1 MARHSNGKNSF
12 AVAGWVIAVA
22 IITLLAIIALV
33 AFLLRGAGNDDGEDS
48 AAPAAVEGS
57 TEAAP
62 ETSTAAASSASSAS
76 KSAAP
81 TSSSSP
87 KSSAPATSSAAAP
100 KPDVTMAANT
110 LLLLDTSTAM
120 APMYGPVSK
129 ALGTTA
135 SDLAADGG
143 AVSLWNYSSPI
154 SETATVGF
162 RQNLG
167 FGDGNAVS
175 GTLSGFGTGGV
186 PQTRSAVVAAVAN
199 AADQAA
205 GTGDKARV
213 VVVTTGT
220 EQDMDDAQFTSALKD
235 AASKDVSLSVVHV
248 GEGSVDAALKSA
260 ADSFTSV
267 DSADETQLSGA
278 INKAAGI

>member
-76 KSAAP
+76 KSAEP

-175 GTLSGFGTGGV
+175 GTLGGFGTGGV

-205 GTGDKARV
+205 GSGEKARV
-213 VVVTTGT
+213 LVVTTGT
-220 EQDMDDAQFTSALKD
+220 EQDMDDAHFTSALDD

-248 GEGSVDAALKSA
+248 GEGNVDAALKSA

-267 DSADETQLSGA
+267 DSADEATVSGA
-278 INKAAGI
+278 MTKAAGV

>member
-1 MARHSNGKNSF
+1 MARHSNGKNTF

-22 IITLLAIIALV
+22 AIALLAIIALV
-33 AFLLRGAGNDDGEDS
+33 TFLVRGMDNADENDA
-48 AAPAAVEGS
+48 AAPAAVES
-57 TEAAP
+57 SSEATTEMTTKA
-62 ETSTAAASSASSAS
+62 TSSVPTSG
-76 KSAAP
+76 AP

-87 KSSAPATSSAAAP
+87 LSSAPAPSSAAQP
-100 KPDVTMAANT
+100 KPDLTMAANT
-110 LLLLDTSTAM
+110 LLLLDTSSSM
-120 APMYGPVSK
+120 APIYGPVSQ

-154 SETATVGF
+154 SETATVGY

-175 GTLSGFGTGGV
+175 GTLGGFGTGGV

-205 GTGDKARV
+205 GSGDKARV
-213 VVVTTGT
+213 LVVTTGT
-220 EQDMDDAQFTSALKD
+220 EQDMDDAQFTAALKD
-235 AASKDVSLSVVHV
+235 AASKDVFLSVVHV
-248 GEGSVDAALKSA
+248 GEGNVDAALKSA
-260 ADSFTSV
+260 ADSFTTV
-267 DSADETQLSGA
+267 DSADGAKLTGA
-278 INKAAGI
+278 ISKAAGV

>member
-1 MARHSNGKNSF
+1 MARHSNGKNTF
-12 AVAGWVIAVA
+12 AVAGWVITVAVIA
-22 IITLLAIIALV
+22 LLAIIALV
-33 AFLLRGAGNDDGEDS
+33 AFLLRGMDNADENDA
-48 AAPAAVEGS
+48 AAPAAVES
-57 TEAAP
+57 SSEATTEMTTKA
-62 ETSTAAASSASSAS
+62 TSSVPT
-76 KSAAP
+76 SAAP

-87 KSSAPATSSAAAP
+87 RSSAPASSSAAQP
-100 KPDVTMAANT
+100 KPDLTMAANT
-110 LLLLDTSTAM
+110 LLLLDTSSSM
-120 APMYGPVSK
+120 APIYGPVSQ

-154 SETATVGF
+154 SETATVGY

-175 GTLSGFGTGGV
+175 GTLGGFGTGGV

-205 GTGDKARV
+205 GSGDKARV
-213 VVVTTGT
+213 LVVTTGT
-220 EQDMDDAQFTSALKD
+220 EQDMDDAQFTAALKD

-248 GEGSVDAALKSA
+248 GEGNVDAALKSA
-260 ADSFTSV
+260 ADSFTTV
-267 DSADETQLSGA
+267 DSAEEAKLTGA
-278 INKAAGI
+278 ITKAAGV

>member
-1 MARHSNGKNSF
+1 MARHSNGKNTF
-12 AVAGWVIAVA
+12 AVAGWVIAVTVIA
-22 IITLLAIIALV
+22 LLAIIALV
-33 AFLLRGAGNDDGEDS
+33 AFLLRGMDNADENDA
-48 AAPAAVEGS
+48 AAPAAVES
-57 TEAAP
+57 SSEATTEMTTKA
-62 ETSTAAASSASSAS
+62 TSSVPT
-76 KSAAP
+76 SAAP

-87 KSSAPATSSAAAP
+87 RSSAPAPSSAAQP
-100 KPDVTMAANT
+100 KPDLTMAANT
-110 LLLLDTSTAM
+110 LLLLDTSSSM
-120 APMYGPVSK
+120 APIYGPVSQ

-154 SETATVGF
+154 SETATVGY

-175 GTLSGFGTGGV
+175 GTLGGFGTGGV

-205 GTGDKARV
+205 GSGDKARV
-213 VVVTTGT
+213 LVVTTGT
-220 EQDMDDAQFTSALKD
+220 EQDMDDAQFTAALKD

-248 GEGSVDAALKSA
+248 GEGNVDAALKSA
-260 ADSFTSV
+260 ADSFTTV
-267 DSADETQLSGA
+267 DSADEAKLTGA
-278 INKAAGI
+278 ISKAAGV

>member
-1 MARHSNGKNSF
+1 MARHSNGKNTF
-12 AVAGWVIAVA
+12 AVAGWVITVAVIA
-22 IITLLAIIALV
+22 LLAIIALV
-33 AFLLRGAGNDDGEDS
+33 AFLLRGMDNADENDA
-48 AAPAAVEGS
+48 AAPAAVES
-57 TEAAP
+57 SSEATTEMTTKA
-62 ETSTAAASSASSAS
+62 TSSVPTSAE
-76 KSAAP
+76 P

-87 KSSAPATSSAAAP
+87 RSSAPAPSSAAQP
-100 KPDVTMAANT
+100 KPDLTMAANT
-110 LLLLDTSTAM
+110 LLLLDTSSSM
-120 APMYGPVSK
+120 APIYGPVSQ

-154 SETATVGF
+154 SETATVGY

-175 GTLSGFGTGGV
+175 GTLGGFGTGGV

-205 GTGDKARV
+205 GSGDKARV
-213 VVVTTGT
+213 LVVTTGT
-220 EQDMDDAQFTSALKD
+220 EQDMDDAQFTAAFKD

-248 GEGSVDAALKSA
+248 GEGNVDAALKSA
-260 ADSFTSV
+260 ADSFTTV
-267 DSADETQLSGA
+267 DSAEEAKLTGA
-278 INKAAGI
+278 ITKAAGV

>member
-1 MARHSNGKNSF
+1 MARHSNGKNTF

-22 IITLLAIIALV
+22 VIALLAIIALV
-33 AFLLRGAGNDDGEDS
+33 TFLVRGMDNADENDA
-48 AAPAAVEGS
+48 AAPAAVES
-57 TEAAP
+57 SSEATTEMITKT
-62 ETSTAAASSASSAS
+62 TSSVPT
-76 KSAAP
+76 SAAP

-87 KSSAPATSSAAAP
+87 RSSAPAPSSAAQP
-100 KPDVTMAANT
+100 KPDLTMAANT
-110 LLLLDTSTAM
+110 LLLLDTSSSM
-120 APMYGPVSK
+120 APIYGPVSQ

-154 SETATVGF
+154 SETATVGY

-175 GTLSGFGTGGV
+175 GTLGGFGTGGV

-205 GTGDKARV
+205 GSGDKARV
-213 VVVTTGT
+213 LVVTTGT
-220 EQDMDDAQFTSALKD
+220 EQDMDDAQFTAALKD

-248 GEGSVDAALKSA
+248 GEGNVDAALKSA
-260 ADSFTSV
+260 ADSFTTV
-267 DSADETQLSGA
+267 DSAEEAKLTGA
-278 INKAAGI
+278 ITKAAGV

>member
-1 MARHSNGKNSF
+1 MARHSNGKNTF

-22 IITLLAIIALV
+22 VIALLAIIALV
-33 AFLLRGAGNDDGEDS
+33 TFLVRGMDNADENDA
-48 AAPAAVEGS
+48 AAPAAVES
-57 TEAAP
+57 SSEATTEMITKT
-62 ETSTAAASSASSAS
+62 TSSVPT
-76 KSAAP
+76 SAAP

-87 KSSAPATSSAAAP
+87 RSSAPASSSAAQP
-100 KPDVTMAANT
+100 KPDLTMAANT
-110 LLLLDTSTAM
+110 LLLLDTSSSM
-120 APMYGPVSK
+120 APIYGPVSQ

-154 SETATVGF
+154 SETATVGY

-175 GTLSGFGTGGV
+175 GTLGGFGTGGV

-205 GTGDKARV
+205 GSGDKARV
-213 VVVTTGT
+213 LVVTTGT
-220 EQDMDDAQFTSALKD
+220 EQDMDDAQFTAALKD

-248 GEGSVDAALKSA
+248 GEGNVDAALKSA
-260 ADSFTSV
+260 ADSFTTV
-267 DSADETQLSGA
+267 DSAEEAKLTGA
-278 INKAAGI
+278 ITKAAGV

>member
-1 MARHSNGKNSF
+1 MARHSNGKNTF

-22 IITLLAIIALV
+22 VIALLAIIALV
-33 AFLLRGAGNDDGEDS
+33 TFLVRGMDNADENDA
-48 AAPAAVEGS
+48 AAPAAVES
-57 TEAAP
+57 SSEATTEMTTKT
-62 ETSTAAASSASSAS
+62 TSSVPT
-76 KSAAP
+76 SAAP

-87 KSSAPATSSAAAP
+87 RSSAPAPSSAAQP
-100 KPDVTMAANT
+100 KPDLTMAANT
-110 LLLLDTSTAM
+110 LLLLDTSSSM
-120 APMYGPVSK
+120 APIYGPVSQ
-129 ALGTTA
+129 ALGATA

-154 SETATVGF
+154 SETATVGY

-175 GTLSGFGTGGV
+175 GTLGGFGTGGV

-205 GTGDKARV
+205 GSGDKARV
-213 VVVTTGT
+213 LVVTTGT
-220 EQDMDDAQFTSALKD
+220 EQDMDDAQFTAALKD

-248 GEGSVDAALKSA
+248 GEGNVDAALKSA
-260 ADSFTSV
+260 ADSFTTV
-267 DSADETQLSGA
+267 DSAEEAKLTGA
-278 INKAAGI
+278 ITKAAGV

>member
-1 MARHSNGKNSF
+1 MARHSNGKNTF

-22 IITLLAIIALV
+22 VIALLAIIALV
-33 AFLLRGAGNDDGEDS
+33 TFLVRGMDNADENDA
-48 AAPAAVEGS
+48 AAPAAVES
-57 TEAAP
+57 SSEATTEMTTKT
-62 ETSTAAASSASSAS
+62 TSSVPT
-76 KSAAP
+76 SAAP

-87 KSSAPATSSAAAP
+87 RSSAPAPSSAAQP
-100 KPDVTMAANT
+100 KPDLTMAANT
-110 LLLLDTSTAM
+110 LLLLDTSSSM
-120 APMYGPVSK
+120 APIYGPVSQ

-154 SETATVGF
+154 SETATVGY

-175 GTLSGFGTGGV
+175 GTLGGFGTGGV

-205 GTGDKARV
+205 GSGDKARV
-213 VVVTTGT
+213 LVVTTGT
-220 EQDMDDAQFTSALKD
+220 EQDMDDAQFTAALKD
-235 AASKDVSLSVVHV
+235 AASEDVSLSVVHV
-248 GEGSVDAALKSA
+248 GEGNVDAALKSA
-260 ADSFTSV
+260 ADSFTTV
-267 DSADETQLSGA
+267 DSAEEAKLTGA
-278 INKAAGI
+278 ITKAAGV

>member
-1 MARHSNGKNSF
+1 MARHSNGKNTF

-22 IITLLAIIALV
+22 VIALLAIIALV
-33 AFLLRGAGNDDGEDS
+33 TFLVRGMDNADENDA
-48 AAPAAVEGS
+48 AAPAAVES
-57 TEAAP
+57 SSEATTEMTTKT
-62 ETSTAAASSASSAS
+62 TSSVPT
-76 KSAAP
+76 SAAP

-87 KSSAPATSSAAAP
+87 RSSAPAPSSAAQP
-100 KPDVTMAANT
+100 KPDLTMAANT
-110 LLLLDTSTAM
+110 LLLLDTSSSM
-120 APMYGPVSK
+120 APIYGPVSQ

-154 SETATVGF
+154 SETATVGY

-175 GTLSGFGTGGV
+175 GTLGGFGTGGV

-205 GTGDKARV
+205 GSGDKARV
-213 VVVTTGT
+213 LVVTTGT
-220 EQDMDDAQFTSALKD
+220 EQDMDDAQFTAALKD

-248 GEGSVDAALKSA
+248 GEGNVDAALKSA
-260 ADSFTSV
+260 ADSFTTV
-267 DSADETQLSGA
+267 DSADEAKLTGA
-278 INKAAGI
+278 ITKAAGV

>member
-1 MARHSNGKNSF
+1 MARHSNGKNTF

-22 IITLLAIIALV
+22 IIALLAIIALV
-33 AFLLRGAGNDDGEDS
+33 AFLLRGMDNADENDA
-48 AAPAAVEGS
+48 AAPAAVES
-57 TEAAP
+57 SSEATTEMTTKA
-62 ETSTAAASSASSAS
+62 TSSVPT
-76 KSAAP
+76 SAAP

-87 KSSAPATSSAAAP
+87 RSSAPAPSSAAQP
-100 KPDVTMAANT
+100 KPDLTMAANT
-110 LLLLDTSTAM
+110 LLLLDTSSSM
-120 APMYGPVSK
+120 APIYGPVSQ

-154 SETATVGF
+154 SETATVGY

-175 GTLSGFGTGGV
+175 GTLGGFGTGGV

-205 GTGDKARV
+205 GSGDKARV
-213 VVVTTGT
+213 LVVTTGT
-220 EQDMDDAQFTSALKD
+220 EQDMDDAQFTAALKD

-248 GEGSVDAALKSA
+248 GEGNVDAALKSA
-260 ADSFTSV
+260 ADSFTTV
-267 DSADETQLSGA
+267 DSAEEAKLTGA
-278 INKAAGI
+278 ITKAAGV

>member
-1 MARHSNGKNSF
+1 MARHSNGKNTF
-12 AVAGWVIAVA
+12 AVAGWVIAVTVIA
-22 IITLLAIIALV
+22 LLAIIALV
-33 AFLLRGAGNDDGEDS
+33 AFLLRGMDNADEDDA
-48 AAPAAVEGS
+48 AAPAAVES
-57 TEAAP
+57 SSEATTEMTTKA
-62 ETSTAAASSASSAS
+62 TSSVPT
-76 KSAAP
+76 SAAP

-87 KSSAPATSSAAAP
+87 RSSAPAPSSAAQP
-100 KPDVTMAANT
+100 KPDLTMAANT
-110 LLLLDTSTAM
+110 LLLLDTSSSM
-120 APMYGPVSK
+120 APIYGPVSQ

-154 SETATVGF
+154 SETATVGY

-175 GTLSGFGTGGV
+175 GTLGGFGTGGV

-205 GTGDKARV
+205 GSGDKARV
-213 VVVTTGT
+213 LVVTTGT
-220 EQDMDDAQFTSALKD
+220 EQDMDDAQFTAALKD

-248 GEGSVDAALKSA
+248 GEGNVDAALKSA
-260 ADSFTSV
+260 ADSFTTV
-267 DSADETQLSGA
+267 DSAEEAKLTGA
-278 INKAAGI
+278 ITKAAGV

>member
-1 MARHSNGKNSF
+1 
-12 AVAGWVIAVA
+12 
-22 IITLLAIIALV
+22 
-33 AFLLRGAGNDDGEDS
+33 
-48 AAPAAVEGS
+48 
-57 TEAAP
+57 
-62 ETSTAAASSASSAS
+62 
-76 KSAAP
+76 
-81 TSSSSP
+81 
-87 KSSAPATSSAAAP
+87 
-100 KPDVTMAANT
+100 
-110 LLLLDTSTAM
+110 M

-175 GTLSGFGTGGV
+175 ATLGGFGTGGV

-220 EQDMDDAQFTSALKD
+220 EQDMDDAQFTSALDD

-248 GEGSVDAALKSA
+248 GEGNVDAALKSA

-267 DSADETQLSGA
+267 DSADEATVSEA
-278 INKAAGI
+278 ITKAAGV

>member
-1 MARHSNGKNSF
+1 MARHSNGKNTF

-22 IITLLAIIALV
+22 VIALLAIIALV
-33 AFLLRGAGNDDGEDS
+33 TFLVRGMDNADENDA
-48 AAPAAVEGS
+48 AAPAAVES
-57 TEAAP
+57 SSEATTEMTTKT
-62 ETSTAAASSASSAS
+62 TSSVPT
-76 KSAAP
+76 SAAP

-87 KSSAPATSSAAAP
+87 RSSAPAPSSAAQP
-100 KPDVTMAANT
+100 KPDLTMAANT
-110 LLLLDTSTAM
+110 LLLLDTSSSM
-120 APMYGPVSK
+120 APIYGPVSQ

-154 SETATVGF
+154 SETATVGY

-175 GTLSGFGTGGV
+175 GTLGGFGTGGV

-205 GTGDKARV
+205 GSGDKARV
-213 VVVTTGT
+213 LVVTTGT
-220 EQDMDDAQFTSALKD
+220 EQDMDDAQFTAALKD

-248 GEGSVDAALKSA
+248 GEGNVDAALKSA
-260 ADSFTSV
+260 ADSFTTV
-267 DSADETQLSGA
+267 DSAEEAKLTGA
-278 INKAAGI
+278 ITKA

>member
-22 IITLLAIIALV
+22 IIALLAIVALV

-48 AAPAAVEGS
+48 AAPAAVESS

-76 KSAAP
+76 TSAAP

-110 LLLLDTSTAM
+110 LLLLDTSSAM
-120 APMYGPVSK
+120 APMYGPVSE
-129 ALGTTA
+129 ALSTTA

-143 AVSLWNYSSPI
+143 AVSLWNYSSPL

-167 FGDGNAVS
+167 FGDGKAVS
-175 GTLSGFGTGGV
+175 GTLGGFGTGGV

-220 EQDMDDAQFTSALKD
+220 EQDMDDAQFTSALED
-235 AASKDVSLSVVHV
+235 AASKDVSLSVIHV
-248 GEGSVDAALKSA
+248 GEGNVDAALKSA

-267 DSADETQLSGA
+267 DSADKATVSEA
-278 INKAAGI
+278 ITKAAGV

>member
-22 IITLLAIIALV
+22 IIALLAIIALV
-33 AFLLRGAGNDDGEDS
+33 VFLLRGAGNDDGEDS
-48 AAPAAVEGS
+48 AAPAAVESS

-175 GTLSGFGTGGV
+175 GTLGGFGTGGV
-186 PQTRSAVVAAVAN
+186 PQTRSAVVAAIAN

-220 EQDMDDAQFTSALKD
+220 EQDMGDAQFTSALED

-248 GEGSVDAALKSA
+248 GEGNVDAALKSA

-267 DSADETQLSGA
+267 DSADEATVSGA
-278 INKAAGI
+278 INKAAGV

>member
-1 MARHSNGKNSF
+1 MARHSNGKNTF

-22 IITLLAIIALV
+22 VIALLAIIALV
-33 AFLLRGAGNDDGEDS
+33 TFLVRGMDNADENDA
-48 AAPAAVEGS
+48 AAPAAVES
-57 TEAAP
+57 SSEATTEMTTKA
-62 ETSTAAASSASSAS
+62 TSSVPT
-76 KSAAP
+76 SAAP

-87 KSSAPATSSAAAP
+87 RSSAPAPSSAAQP
-100 KPDVTMAANT
+100 KPDLTMAANT
-110 LLLLDTSTAM
+110 LLLLDTSSSM
-120 APMYGPVSK
+120 APIYGPVSQ

-154 SETATVGF
+154 SETATVGY

-175 GTLSGFGTGGV
+175 GTLGGFGTGGV

-205 GTGDKARV
+205 GSGDKARV
-213 VVVTTGT
+213 LVVTTGT
-220 EQDMDDAQFTSALKD
+220 EQDMDDAQFTAALKD

-248 GEGSVDAALKSA
+248 GEGNVDAALKSA
-260 ADSFTSV
+260 ADSFTTV
-267 DSADETQLSGA
+267 DSAEEAKLTGA
-278 INKAAGI
+278 ITKAAGV

>member
-1 MARHSNGKNSF
+1 MARHSNGKNTF

-22 IITLLAIIALV
+22 AIALLAIIALV
-33 AFLLRGAGNDDGEDS
+33 AFLLRGMDNADENDA
-48 AAPAAVEGS
+48 AAPAAVES
-57 TEAAP
+57 SSEATTEMTTKA
-62 ETSTAAASSASSAS
+62 TSSVPTSG
-76 KSAAP
+76 AP

-87 KSSAPATSSAAAP
+87 LSSAPAPSSAAQP
-100 KPDVTMAANT
+100 KPDLTMAANT
-110 LLLLDTSTAM
+110 LLLLDTSSSM
-120 APMYGPVSK
+120 APIYGPVSQ

-154 SETATVGF
+154 SETATVGY

-175 GTLSGFGTGGV
+175 GTLGGFGTGGV

-205 GTGDKARV
+205 GSGDKARV
-213 VVVTTGT
+213 LVVTTGT
-220 EQDMDDAQFTSALKD
+220 EQDMDDAQFTAALKD

-248 GEGSVDAALKSA
+248 GEGNVDAALKSA
-260 ADSFTSV
+260 ADSFTTV
-267 DSADETQLSGA
+267 DSAEEAKLTGA
-278 INKAAGI
+278 ITKAAGV

>member
-1 MARHSNGKNSF
+1 MARHSNGKNTF
-12 AVAGWVIAVA
+12 AVAGWVITVAVIA
-22 IITLLAIIALV
+22 LLAIIALV
-33 AFLLRGAGNDDGEDS
+33 AFLLRGMDNADENDA
-48 AAPAAVEGS
+48 AAPAAVES
-57 TEAAP
+57 SSEATTEMTTKT
-62 ETSTAAASSASSAS
+62 TSSVPT
-76 KSAAP
+76 SAAP

-87 KSSAPATSSAAAP
+87 RSSAPAPSSAAQP
-100 KPDVTMAANT
+100 KPDLTMAANT
-110 LLLLDTSTAM
+110 LLLLDTSSSM
-120 APMYGPVSK
+120 APIYGPVSQ

-154 SETATVGF
+154 SETATVGY

-175 GTLSGFGTGGV
+175 GTLGGFGTGGV

-205 GTGDKARV
+205 GSGDKARV
-213 VVVTTGT
+213 LVVTTGT
-220 EQDMDDAQFTSALKD
+220 EQDMDDAQFTAALKD

-248 GEGSVDAALKSA
+248 GEGNVDAALKSA
-260 ADSFTSV
+260 ADSFTTV
-267 DSADETQLSGA
+267 DSAEEAKLTGA
-278 INKAAGI
+278 ITKAAGV

>member
-1 MARHSNGKNSF
+1 MARHSNGKNTF

-22 IITLLAIIALV
+22 VIALLAIIALV
-33 AFLLRGAGNDDGEDS
+33 TFLVRGMDNADENDA
-48 AAPAAVEGS
+48 AAPAAVES
-57 TEAAP
+57 SSEATTEMTTKT
-62 ETSTAAASSASSAS
+62 TSSVPT
-76 KSAAP
+76 SAAP
-81 TSSSSP
+81 TGSSSP
-87 KSSAPATSSAAAP
+87 RSSAPAPSSAAQP
-100 KPDVTMAANT
+100 KPDLTMAANT
-110 LLLLDTSTAM
+110 LLLLDTSSSM
-120 APMYGPVSK
+120 APIYGPVSQ

-154 SETATVGF
+154 SETATVGY

-175 GTLSGFGTGGV
+175 GTLGGFGTGGV

-205 GTGDKARV
+205 GSGDKARV
-213 VVVTTGT
+213 LVVTTGT
-220 EQDMDDAQFTSALKD
+220 EQDMDDAQFTAALKD

-248 GEGSVDAALKSA
+248 GEGNVDAALKSA
-260 ADSFTSV
+260 ADSFTTV
-267 DSADETQLSGA
+267 DSAEEAKLTGA
-278 INKAAGI
+278 ITKAAGV

>member
-1 MARHSNGKNSF
+1 MARHSNGKNTF
-12 AVAGWVIAVA
+12 AVAGWVIAVTVIA
-22 IITLLAIIALV
+22 LLAIIALV
-33 AFLLRGAGNDDGEDS
+33 AFLLRGMDNADEDDA
-48 AAPAAVEGS
+48 AAPAAVES
-57 TEAAP
+57 SSEATTEMTTKT
-62 ETSTAAASSASSAS
+62 TSSVPT
-76 KSAAP
+76 SAAP

-87 KSSAPATSSAAAP
+87 RSSAPAPSSAAQP
-100 KPDVTMAANT
+100 KPDLTMAANT
-110 LLLLDTSTAM
+110 LLLLDTSSSM
-120 APMYGPVSK
+120 APIYGPVSQ

-154 SETATVGF
+154 SETATVGY

-175 GTLSGFGTGGV
+175 GTLGGFGTGGV

-205 GTGDKARV
+205 GSGDKARV
-213 VVVTTGT
+213 LVVTTGT
-220 EQDMDDAQFTSALKD
+220 EQDMDDAQFTAALKD

-248 GEGSVDAALKSA
+248 GEGNVDAALKSA
-260 ADSFTSV
+260 ADSFTTV
-267 DSADETQLSGA
+267 DSAEEAKLTGA
-278 INKAAGI
+278 ITKAAGV

>member
-22 IITLLAIIALV
+22 IIALLAIIALV
-33 AFLLRGAGNDDGEDS
+33 TFLLRGAGNDDGEDS
-48 AAPAAVEGS
+48 AAPGAVETS

-62 ETSTAAASSASSAS
+62 ETSTAAASSASTSD
-76 KSAAP
+76 AP
-81 TSSSSP
+81 TSSSSS

-100 KPDVTMAANT
+100 TPDVTMAANT
-110 LLLLDTSTAM
+110 LLLLDTSSAM
-120 APMYGPVSK
+120 APMYGPVSE

-205 GTGDKARV
+205 GSGDKARV
-213 VVVTTGT
+213 LVVTTGT
-220 EQDMDDAQFTSALKD
+220 EQDMDDAQFTSALED

-248 GEGSVDAALKSA
+248 GEGNVDAALKSA

>member
-1 MARHSNGKNSF
+1 MARHSNGKNTF

-22 IITLLAIIALV
+22 VIALLAIIALV
-33 AFLLRGAGNDDGEDS
+33 AFLLRGMDNADENDA
-48 AAPAAVEGS
+48 AAPAAVES
-57 TEAAP
+57 SSEATTEMITKT
-62 ETSTAAASSASSAS
+62 TSSVPT
-76 KSAAP
+76 SAAP

-87 KSSAPATSSAAAP
+87 RSSAPAPSSAAQP
-100 KPDVTMAANT
+100 KPDLTMAANT
-110 LLLLDTSTAM
+110 LLLLDTSSSM
-120 APMYGPVSK
+120 APIYGPVSQ

-154 SETATVGF
+154 SETATVGY

-175 GTLSGFGTGGV
+175 GTLGGFGTGGV

-205 GTGDKARV
+205 GSGDKARV
-213 VVVTTGT
+213 LVVTTGT
-220 EQDMDDAQFTSALKD
+220 EQDMDDAQFTAALKD

-248 GEGSVDAALKSA
+248 GEGNVDAALKSA
-260 ADSFTSV
+260 ADSFTTV
-267 DSADETQLSGA
+267 DSAEEAKLTGA
-278 INKAAGI
+278 ITKAAGV

>member
-12 AVAGWVIAVA
+12 AVAGWVIAVTVIA
-22 IITLLAIIALV
+22 LLAIIALV
-33 AFLLRGAGNDDGEDS
+33 AFLLRGMDNADEDDA
-48 AAPAAVEGS
+48 AAPAAVES
-57 TEAAP
+57 SSETTTEMTTKT
-62 ETSTAAASSASSAS
+62 TSSVPT
-76 KSAAP
+76 SAAP

-87 KSSAPATSSAAAP
+87 RSSAPAPSSAAQP
-100 KPDVTMAANT
+100 KPDLTMAANT
-110 LLLLDTSTAM
+110 LLLLDTSSSM
-120 APMYGPVSK
+120 APIYGPVSQ

-135 SDLAADGG
+135 SDLADDGG

-154 SETATVGF
+154 SETATVGY

-175 GTLSGFGTGGV
+175 GTLGGFGTGGV

-205 GTGDKARV
+205 GSGDKARV
-213 VVVTTGT
+213 LVVTTGT
-220 EQDMDDAQFTSALKD
+220 EQDMDDAQFTSALED

-248 GEGSVDAALKSA
+248 GEGNVDAALKSA

-267 DSADETQLSGA
+267 DSTDETQLSGA
-278 INKAAGI
+278 INKAVGI

>member
-22 IITLLAIIALV
+22 IIALLAIVALV
-33 AFLLRGAGNDDGEDS
+33 VFLLRDAGNDDGEDS
-48 AAPAAVEGS
+48 AAPAAVESS
-57 TEAAP
+57 TESAP
-62 ETSTAAASSASSAS
+62 ETSTTAASSAST
-76 KSAAP
+76 SAAP

-87 KSSAPATSSAAAP
+87 KSSAPAKNSAAAP

-110 LLLLDTSTAM
+110 LLLLDTSSAM
-120 APMYGPVSK
+120 APMYGPVSE
-129 ALGTTA
+129 ALSTTA

-154 SETATVGF
+154 SETAAVGF
-162 RQNLG
+162 HQNLG

-175 GTLSGFGTGGV
+175 GTLGGFGTGGV

-220 EQDMDDAQFTSALKD
+220 EQDMDDAQFTSALED
-235 AASKDVSLSVVHV
+235 AASKDVSLSVIHV
-248 GEGSVDAALKSA
+248 GEGNVDAALKST

-267 DSADETQLSGA
+267 DSADKATVSEA
-278 INKAAGI
+278 ITKAAGV

>member
-1 MARHSNGKNSF
+1 MARHSNGKNTF

-22 IITLLAIIALV
+22 VIALLAIIALV
-33 AFLLRGAGNDDGEDS
+33 AFLLRGMDNADENDA
-48 AAPAAVEGS
+48 AAPAAVES
-57 TEAAP
+57 SSEATTEMTTKA
-62 ETSTAAASSASSAS
+62 TSSVPT
-76 KSAAP
+76 SAAP

-87 KSSAPATSSAAAP
+87 RSSAPAPSSAAQP
-100 KPDVTMAANT
+100 KPDLTMAANT
-110 LLLLDTSTAM
+110 LLLLDTSSSM
-120 APMYGPVSK
+120 APIYGPVSQ

-154 SETATVGF
+154 SETATVGY

-175 GTLSGFGTGGV
+175 GTLGGFGTGGV

-205 GTGDKARV
+205 GSGDKARV
-213 VVVTTGT
+213 LVVTTGT
-220 EQDMDDAQFTSALKD
+220 EQDMDDAQFTAALKD

-248 GEGSVDAALKSA
+248 GEGNVDAALKSA
-260 ADSFTSV
+260 ADSFTTV
-267 DSADETQLSGA
+267 DSADEAKLTGA
-278 INKAAGI
+278 ITKAAGV

>member
-1 MARHSNGKNSF
+1 MARHSNGKNTF

-22 IITLLAIIALV
+22 VIALLAIIALV
-33 AFLLRGAGNDDGEDS
+33 AFLLRGMDNADENDA
-48 AAPAAVEGS
+48 AAPAAVES
-57 TEAAP
+57 SSEATTEMTTKT
-62 ETSTAAASSASSAS
+62 TSSVPT
-76 KSAAP
+76 SAAP

-87 KSSAPATSSAAAP
+87 RSSAPAPSSAAQP
-100 KPDVTMAANT
+100 KPDLTMAANT
-110 LLLLDTSTAM
+110 LLLLDTSSSM
-120 APMYGPVSK
+120 APIYGPVSQ

-154 SETATVGF
+154 SETATVGY

-175 GTLSGFGTGGV
+175 GTLGGFGTGGV

-205 GTGDKARV
+205 GSGDKARV
-213 VVVTTGT
+213 LVVTTGT
-220 EQDMDDAQFTSALKD
+220 EQDMDDAQFTAALKD

-248 GEGSVDAALKSA
+248 GEGNVDAALKSA
-260 ADSFTSV
+260 ADSFTTV
-267 DSADETQLSGA
+267 DSAEEAKLTGA
-278 INKAAGI
+278 ITKAAGV

>member
-1 MARHSNGKNSF
+1 MARHSNGKNTF

-22 IITLLAIIALV
+22 VIALLAIIALV
-33 AFLLRGAGNDDGEDS
+33 AFLLRGMDNADETDA
-48 AAPAAVEGS
+48 AAPAAVES
-57 TEAAP
+57 SSEATTEMTTKA
-62 ETSTAAASSASSAS
+62 TSSVPT
-76 KSAAP
+76 SAAP

-87 KSSAPATSSAAAP
+87 RSSAPAPSSAAQP
-100 KPDVTMAANT
+100 KPDLTMAANT
-110 LLLLDTSTAM
+110 LLLLDTSSSM
-120 APMYGPVSK
+120 APIYGPVSQ

-154 SETATVGF
+154 SETATVGY

-175 GTLSGFGTGGV
+175 GTLGGFGTGGV

-205 GTGDKARV
+205 GSGDKARV
-213 VVVTTGT
+213 LVVTTGT
-220 EQDMDDAQFTSALKD
+220 EQDMDDAQFTAALKD

-248 GEGSVDAALKSA
+248 GEGNVDAALKSA
-260 ADSFTSV
+260 ADSFTTV
-267 DSADETQLSGA
+267 DSAEEAKLTGA
-278 INKAAGI
+278 ITKAAGV

>member
-1 MARHSNGKNSF
+1 MARHSNGKNTF
-12 AVAGWVIAVA
+12 AVAGWVIAVTVIA
-22 IITLLAIIALV
+22 LLAIIALV
-33 AFLLRGAGNDDGEDS
+33 AFLLRGMDNADENDA
-48 AAPAAVEGS
+48 AAPAAVES
-57 TEAAP
+57 SSEATTEMTTKA
-62 ETSTAAASSASSAS
+62 TSSVPTSG
-76 KSAAP
+76 AP

-87 KSSAPATSSAAAP
+87 LSSAPAPSTAAQP
-100 KPDVTMAANT
+100 KPDLTMAANT
-110 LLLLDTSTAM
+110 LLLLDTSSSM
-120 APMYGPVSK
+120 APIYGPVSQ

-154 SETATVGF
+154 SETATVGY

-175 GTLSGFGTGGV
+175 GTLGGFGTGGV

-205 GTGDKARV
+205 GSGDKARV
-213 VVVTTGT
+213 LVVTTGT
-220 EQDMDDAQFTSALKD
+220 EQDMDDAQFTAALKD

-248 GEGSVDAALKSA
+248 GEGNVDAALKSA
-260 ADSFTSV
+260 ADSFTTV
-267 DSADETQLSGA
+267 DSADEAKLTGA
-278 INKAAGI
+278 ISKAAGV

>member
-1 MARHSNGKNSF
+1 MARHSNGKNTF

-22 IITLLAIIALV
+22 VIALLAIIALV
-33 AFLLRGAGNDDGEDS
+33 AFLLRGMDNADENDA
-48 AAPAAVEGS
+48 AAPAAVES
-57 TEAAP
+57 SSEATTEMTTKA
-62 ETSTAAASSASSAS
+62 TSSVPTSG
-76 KSAAP
+76 AP

-87 KSSAPATSSAAAP
+87 RSSAPAPSSAAQP
-100 KPDVTMAANT
+100 KPDLTMAANT
-110 LLLLDTSTAM
+110 LLLLDTSSSM
-120 APMYGPVSK
+120 APIYGPVSQ

-154 SETATVGF
+154 SETATVGY

-175 GTLSGFGTGGV
+175 GTLGGFGTGGV

-205 GTGDKARV
+205 GSGDKARV
-213 VVVTTGT
+213 LVVTTGT
-220 EQDMDDAQFTSALKD
+220 EQDMDDAQFTAALKD

-248 GEGSVDAALKSA
+248 GEGNVDAALKSA
-260 ADSFTSV
+260 ADSFTTV
-267 DSADETQLSGA
+267 DSAEEAKLTGA
-278 INKAAGI
+278 ITKAAGV

>member
-1 MARHSNGKNSF
+1 MARQSNGKTSF

-48 AAPAAVEGS
+48 AAPAAVEDS

-76 KSAAP
+76 KSAEP

-120 APMYGPVSK
+120 APMYGPVSE

-199 AADQAA
+199 AADQTA
-205 GTGDKARV
+205 GTGAKARV

>member
-1 MARHSNGKNSF
+1 MARHSNGKNTF

-22 IITLLAIIALV
+22 VIALLAIIALV
-33 AFLLRGAGNDDGEDS
+33 TFLVRGMDNADENDA
-48 AAPAAVEGS
+48 AAPAAVES
-57 TEAAP
+57 SSEATTEMTTKT
-62 ETSTAAASSASSAS
+62 TSSVPT
-76 KSAAP
+76 SAAP

-87 KSSAPATSSAAAP
+87 RSSAPAPRSAAQP
-100 KPDVTMAANT
+100 KPDLTMAANT
-110 LLLLDTSTAM
+110 LLLLDTSSSM
-120 APMYGPVSK
+120 APIYGPVSQ

-154 SETATVGF
+154 SETATVGY

-175 GTLSGFGTGGV
+175 GTLGGFGTGGV

-205 GTGDKARV
+205 GSGDKARV
-213 VVVTTGT
+213 LVVTTGT
-220 EQDMDDAQFTSALKD
+220 EQDMDDAQFTAALKD

-248 GEGSVDAALKSA
+248 GEGNVDAALKSA
-260 ADSFTSV
+260 ADSFTTV
-267 DSADETQLSGA
+267 DSAEEAKLTGA
-278 INKAAGI
+278 ITKAAGV

>member
-48 AAPAAVEGS
+48 AAPAAVEDS

-76 KSAAP
+76 KSAEP

-199 AADQAA
+199 AADQTA

>member
-1 MARHSNGKNSF
+1 MARHSNGKNTF

-22 IITLLAIIALV
+22 VIALLAIIALV
-33 AFLLRGAGNDDGEDS
+33 AFLLRGMDNADENDA
-48 AAPAAVEGS
+48 AAPAAVES
-57 TEAAP
+57 SSEATTEMTTKA
-62 ETSTAAASSASSAS
+62 TSSVPTSG
-76 KSAAP
+76 AP

-87 KSSAPATSSAAAP
+87 RSSAPASSSAAQP
-100 KPDVTMAANT
+100 KPDLTMAANT
-110 LLLLDTSTAM
+110 LLLLDTSSSM
-120 APMYGPVSK
+120 APIYGPVSQ

-154 SETATVGF
+154 SETATVGY

-175 GTLSGFGTGGV
+175 GTLGGFGTGGV

-205 GTGDKARV
+205 GSGDKARV
-213 VVVTTGT
+213 LVVTTGT
-220 EQDMDDAQFTSALKD
+220 EQDMDDAQFTAALKD

-248 GEGSVDAALKSA
+248 GEGNVDAALKSA
-260 ADSFTSV
+260 ADSFTTV
-267 DSADETQLSGA
+267 DSAEEAKLTGA
-278 INKAAGI
+278 ITKAAGV

>member
-1 MARHSNGKNSF
+1 MARHSNGKNTF

-22 IITLLAIIALV
+22 VIALLAIIALV
-33 AFLLRGAGNDDGEDS
+33 AFLLRGMDNADENDA
-48 AAPAAVEGS
+48 AAPAAVES
-57 TEAAP
+57 SSEATTEMTTKA
-62 ETSTAAASSASSAS
+62 TSSVPT
-76 KSAAP
+76 SAAP

-87 KSSAPATSSAAAP
+87 RSSAPASSSAAQP
-100 KPDVTMAANT
+100 KPDLTMAANT
-110 LLLLDTSTAM
+110 LLLLDTSSSM
-120 APMYGPVSK
+120 APTYGPVSQ

-154 SETATVGF
+154 SETATVGY

-175 GTLSGFGTGGV
+175 GTLGGFGTGGV

-205 GTGDKARV
+205 GSGDKARV
-213 VVVTTGT
+213 LVVTTGT
-220 EQDMDDAQFTSALKD
+220 EQDMDDAQFTAALKD

-248 GEGSVDAALKSA
+248 GEGNVDAALKSA
-260 ADSFTSV
+260 ADSFTTV
-267 DSADETQLSGA
+267 DSAEEAKLTGA
-278 INKAAGI
+278 ITKAAGV